1 MQRKRRRKVSESL
14 VRLGAAG
21 EIELVGVLDY
31 RTGPAMRKQGAALI
45 KSSPAAAVV
54 LDCSAVE
61 KSSSVGLALLLAFM
75 RDAGELGKA
84 VSVRALPLDM
94 SEIAK
99 VSGLEA
105 ILQHT

>member
-1 MQRKRRRKVSESL
+1 MLRRRRRKVSESL

-31 RTGPAMRKQGAALI
+31 RTGPALRKQGAELI
-45 KSSPAAAVV
+45 KSSQAPAVV
-54 LDCSAVE
+54 LDCSGVE

-84 VSVRALPLDM
+84 VSVRSLPLDM

-99 VSGLEA
+99 VSGLDQ
-105 ILQHT
+105 ILQHS

>member
-1 MQRKRRRKVSESL
+1 MQRRRRLKVSESL

-31 RTGPAMRKQGAALI
+31 RTGPALRKQGGALI
-45 KSSPAAAVV
+45 KSSQAASVV

-75 RDAGELGKA
+75 RDGAALGKA

-94 SEIAK
+94 REIAK
-99 VSGLEA
+99 VSELDA
-105 ILQHT
+105 LLLQS